1 MKLYYIV
8 EELNRVFDIE
18 SFGKDPG
25 FSRFLPAAYE
35 SVGFDCKSAFE
46 KEFTESLMAWW

>member
-35 SVGFDCKSAFE
+35 SVGFDVKVLLKKS
-46 KEFTESLMAWW
+46 LPNL